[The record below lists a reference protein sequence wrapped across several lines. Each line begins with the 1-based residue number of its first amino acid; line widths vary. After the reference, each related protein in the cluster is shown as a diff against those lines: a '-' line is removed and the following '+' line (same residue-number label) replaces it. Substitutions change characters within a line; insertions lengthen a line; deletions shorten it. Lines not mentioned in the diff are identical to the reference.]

1 MRDTQSGN
9 VLFLILIAVALFAAL
24 SYAVTQTQRSGSN
37 DASDETLRLDLA
49 TAEQLTQ
56 SYQVAL
62 QRMHYLNGI
71 DPDEISFENQEWPSW
86 LNSPTQ
92 AGNPNCTT
100 EKCRLFSSEGGNVH
114 YVDPI
119 DGLGNRN
126 YWTFTRAYLRGIG
139 DEDTAD
145 FIVAIET
152 TTEKCIEINEIY
164 GIENP
169 SGAPPNLPGNYAVFS
184 QHHGTTP
191 GAKASQNTFPEELRG
206 QYAGCVNQLH
216 SFHSGIYP
224 WLYFV
229 ILAL

>member
-92 AGNPNCTT
+92 A
-100 EKCRLFSSEGGNVH
+100 
-114 YVDPI
+114 YI
-119 DGLGNRN
+119 
-126 YWTFTRAYLRGIG
+126 RG
-139 DEDTAD
+139 
-145 FIVAIET
+145 
-152 TTEKCIEINEIY
+152 
-164 GIENP
+164 
-169 SGAPPNLPGNYAVFS
+169 S
-184 QHHGTTP
+184 
-191 GAKASQNTFPEELRG
+191 
-206 QYAGCVNQLH
+206 
-216 SFHSGIYP
+216 
-224 WLYFV
+224 
-229 ILAL
+229 IL